1 MGRTSTTAATG
12 RLAALL
18 GVTAVGL
25 AGLLAFGVA
34 LPEAN
39 AKPPAPLAFCKAY
52 PTSQAC
58 QTGFAECT
66 TCHTVAP
73 ARNAFGQM
81 LADRIKPGAP
91 RPLSDQDFVD
101 ALPGALKQV
110 EALDADGDGFTN
122 IVELMGGSQMA
133 NVDSVPVTVA
143 CTAEQTSH
151 ASASPWNTCSYDPE
165 YAFKKLHLDF
175 CGRSPSRAD
184 VKEMQQASGDEA
196 RWRSRISGALD
207 QCLRSAHW
215 TGTDGVVWN
224 LANAKIR
231 PAHTVKS
238 GANPGPVPLGDYDDD
253 YNLFVWANS
262 GDRDVRD
269 LLLAQYFVKRVS
281 DNPVT
286 LEKISE
292 EELARR
298 DRGTK
303 QPVPADKRAGMI
315 TTRWFSAVHTMFT
328 AIPRTTAAQAYRAY
342 LGFDIAK
349 MQGLQPVPHE
359 PSDYDMKGVGAPQCA
374 ACHSTLDPMA
384 YAFTRYNG
392 ISGGYSYD
400 ENRLNDYVKTDGA
413 RVKDAPKSAVIL
425 GQPAADLVEM
435 AKIAANSDAFARK
448 VVFDYWKLLVGR
460 EPTLQDMPEYNRLWQ
475 QLKSP
480 AGFNYRVE
488 SMLHALVL
496 TNAYGRP

>member
-1 MGRTSTTAATG
+1 MFAAI
-12 RLAALL
+12 L
-18 GVTAVGL
+18 GAGAMSL
-25 AGLLAFGVA
+25 AGLLAIGVSA
-34 LPEAN
+34 PAAD
-39 AKPPAPLAFCKAY
+39 AKPPAPEAFCKTY
-52 PTSQAC
+52 PSSQAC
-58 QTGFAECT
+58 QTGFADCT
-66 TCHTVAP
+66 TCHTIAP
-73 ARNAFGQM
+73 ARNSFGQM
-81 LADRIKPGAP
+81 LADRIQPGVA
-91 RPLSDQDFVD
+91 RPLSDQDFLS

-110 EALDADGDGFTN
+110 EELDADGDGFSN
-122 IVELMGGSQMA
+122 IVELLGGSLMA
-133 NVDSVPVTVA
+133 SAESAPVSTA
-143 CTAEQTSH
+143 CTAEQAKH
-151 ASASPWNTCSYDPE
+151 ASASGWNTCAFDAE
-165 YAFKKLHLDF
+165 YAFKKVHMDF
-175 CGRSPSRAD
+175 CGRSPTRTEMIDFRKVRSDETKSRA
-184 VKEMQQASGDEA
+184 
-196 RWRSRISGALD
+196 RIGEVLN
-207 QCLRSAHW
+207 QCLASAHW
-215 TGTDGVVWN
+215 IGKDGVVWN

-238 GANPGPVPLGDYDDD
+238 GNDAGPVPLGDYDDD

-292 EELARR
+292 EELAKR

-303 QPVPADKRAGMI
+303 QPVPVEKRAGMI

-359 PSDYDMKGVGAPQCA
+359 PVDYDAKGVGAPQCA

-400 ENRLNDYVKTDGA
+400 EKRLEGYVKVDGP

-448 VVFDYWKLLVGR
+448 VVYDYWKLLVGR
-460 EPTLQDMPEYNRLWQ
+460 EPTIQDQAEYNRLWQ
-475 QLKSP
+475 QLKAP
-480 AGFNYRVE
+480 TEFNYRVDKL
-488 SMLHALVL
+488 LHALVL